1 MLQAQARMRCIAAV
15 VVLLLPGC
23 IEKHFAPAPL
33 PPLLATSAAAPPVA
47 IGAQLIIPG
56 EHMIWAVSAD
66 GLPIGRAEMLVRDKD
81 IVSSFNTDG
90 VASMVANVHEQLETP
105 LSGGVHPFNIHTA
118 IAWIRAWSPRDAVA
132 AKLDVVYDGDRYL
145 VTCEPPLPDSVEGA
159 KAVKVACQ
167 FAATEPVTLTLE
179 LTDSSDRV
187 PLRVLARIGSM
198 HVQAELLTRE
208 LRGEPTTPVPPAHA
222 SMP

>member
-1 MLQAQARMRCIAAV
+1 MHRIAAV
-15 VVLLLPGC
+15 LLLTAC
-23 IEKHFAPAPL
+23 VEKHIAPAPL

-66 GLPIGRAEMLVRDKD
+66 GLPIGRAEMLVRDHD
-81 IVSSFNTDG
+81 IISSFNTDG
-90 VASMVANVHEQLETP
+90 VASMVANVHEQIETP

-145 VTCEPPLPDSVEGA
+145 VTCEPPMPDSVDDK

-167 FAATEPVTLTLE
+167 FAATQPITLTLE
-179 LTDSSDRV
+179 LADSSDRV

-198 HVQAELLTRE
+198 HVQAELISRE
-208 LRGEPTTPVPPAHA
+208 LRGEATTGVPPAHA
-222 SMP
+222 FAP